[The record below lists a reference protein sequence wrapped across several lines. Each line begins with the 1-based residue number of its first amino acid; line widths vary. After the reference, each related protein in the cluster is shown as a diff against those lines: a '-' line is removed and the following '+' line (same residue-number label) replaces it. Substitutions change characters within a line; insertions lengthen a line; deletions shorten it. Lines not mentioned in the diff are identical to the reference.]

1 MKNMIIKKPWG
12 LEELISNNRNYTLKK
27 LVMNKG
33 HRCSLQYHKKKHE
46 TVYVLSGILKVLIG
60 SKKNSLKTKIL
71 KKNQTLIIKPYIIHR
86 MEAIS
91 KSIYLEASTSH
102 LKDVVRLSDDY
113 GRKKFS
119 EKKI

>member
-1 MKNMIIKKPWG
+1 MKKMFIKKPWG
-12 LEELISNNRNYTLKK
+12 SEEIISNNRNYTLKK
-27 LVMNKG
+27 LMMKKG

-46 TVYVLSGILKVLIG
+46 TVYVLSGLLKVLIG
-60 SKKNSLKTKIL
+60 NKKNNLKTKIL
-71 KKNQTLIIKPYIIHR
+71 KKNNSLILKPYTIHR

-102 LKDVVRLSDDY
+102 LKDVIRLSDDY
-113 GRKKFS
+113 GRKKSS